1 MSSDGDLM
9 RSHWLVGQTEDEM
22 GARRL
27 EVDAYVQFLAA
38 SAVGKITGEEV
49 EEGLHLDVEGL
60 DFGRWRRSHCG
71 AA

>member
-1 MSSDGDLM
+1 M
-9 RSHWLVGQTEDEM
+9 RS

-27 EVDAYVQFLAA
+27 GVDAYVQFLAA

-60 DFGRWRRSHCG
+60 GFWAMASISLRSG
-71 AA
+71 MK